1 MLNNQKYSV
10 NSMVFYVEPNQE
22 KITEQKDLDRIIKN
36 IINRLDPIEQKVIM
50 LRYFIP
56 RTSDPTLKSVN
67 INLQSGI
74 ERSFGE
80 IGKALNIDSG
90 KANRL
95 LTSALRKIRH
105 SKQAYLFKDYVTS
118 DALAN
123 RYNADI
129 TKYIFY

>member
-1 MLNNQKYSV
+1 
-10 NSMVFYVEPNQE
+10 
-22 KITEQKDLDRIIKN
+22 
-36 IINRLDPIEQKVIM
+36 M

-105 SKQAYLFKDYVTS
+105 SKQAYLFRDYVTS
-118 DALAN
+118 DTLAN
-123 RYNADI
+123 RYNANI
-129 TKYIFY
+129 TKYMFY